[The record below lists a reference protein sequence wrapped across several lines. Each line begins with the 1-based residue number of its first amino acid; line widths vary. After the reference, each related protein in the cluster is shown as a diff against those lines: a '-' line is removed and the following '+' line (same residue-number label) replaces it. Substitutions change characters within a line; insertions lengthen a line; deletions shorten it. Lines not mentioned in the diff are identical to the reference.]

1 MCEKRVTIATVA
13 IYEYI
18 FVVNNVA
25 VFNHYHIGYFWPSY
39 NMSKCVCGATTKN
52 KLKYTEKHNLLLWK
66 PKNGQH
72 RGRYDIFNHSYVS
85 KLFKNVLF
93 VHVQRMNINHKS
105 ITQLILS
112 LF

>member
-1 MCEKRVTIATVA
+1 MCEKRVPIATVA
-13 IYEYI
+13 IYEYV

-66 PKNGQH
+66 PKNGQD
-72 RGRYDIFNHSYVS
+72 RGRCDIFNHLFLRAKFLSFS
-85 KLFKNVLF
+85 KMY
-93 VHVQRMNINHKS
+93 H
-105 ITQLILS
+105 LS
-112 LF
+112 MSKE